1 MTGYHFNV
9 RVVLENIQKN
19 SIFVSL
25 NYENIEILY
34 SI

>member
-1 MTGYHFNV
+1 MTGYDFNI

-19 SIFVSL
+19 SILVSL
-25 NYENIEILY
+25 NYEDIEILY